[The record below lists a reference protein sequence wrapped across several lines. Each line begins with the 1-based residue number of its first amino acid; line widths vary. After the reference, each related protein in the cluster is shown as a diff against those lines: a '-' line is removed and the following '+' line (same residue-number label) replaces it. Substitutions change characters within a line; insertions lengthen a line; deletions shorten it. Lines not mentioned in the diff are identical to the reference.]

1 MTKAKNTFFISVFS
15 VLALG
20 TALMGTAS
28 AESSG
33 FTPAVGHAAKK
44 SGVAVMPDAV
54 VKAEKLHRS
63 ANLSY
68 KVAGKRYQPLK
79 KVAAFSQTGKAS
91 WYGSQFHGRKTASGE
106 RYDMNMMTAAHKT
119 LPIPSYARVTN
130 LANGKSMV
138 VRINDRGPFHSSR
151 VMDLSKAA
159 ASKLGFIKQGTANVR
174 VEQIVPGQENLASA
188 AGNSGRNSNIYVN
201 LKSFSQEADAK
212 SYLQQTSGHLKA
224 SSSSSKVIM
233 VKQNNQYVVRMG
245 PFAEQAHAENMKRQV
260 QTAI

>member
-1 MTKAKNTFFISVFS
+1 MTKAKNTFFISAFS

-20 TALMGTAS
+20 TAFMGTAS

-33 FTPAVGHAAKK
+33 YTSAVGHTAKK
-44 SGVAVMPDAV
+44 AGVAVMPDAV

-68 KVAGKRYQPLK
+68 KVAGKRYYPIK

-91 WYGSQFHGRKTASGE
+91 WYGSQFHGRKTSSGE

-130 LANGKSMV
+130 VANGKSVV

-159 ASKLGFIKQGTANVR
+159 AHKLGFIKQGTANVR
-174 VEQIVPGQENLASA
+174 IEQILPGQENLASA
-188 AGNSGRNSNIYVN
+188 GNSGRNIYVN
-201 LKSFSQEADAK
+201 LKSFSREADAK
-212 SYLQQTSGHLKA
+212 SFLSQTSGHLKA
-224 SSSSSKVIM
+224 ANSGQKVIM
-233 VKQNNQYVVRMG
+233 VKQNGEYVVRMG
-245 PFAEQAHAENMKRQV
+245 PFAEQEHADKMQRQI